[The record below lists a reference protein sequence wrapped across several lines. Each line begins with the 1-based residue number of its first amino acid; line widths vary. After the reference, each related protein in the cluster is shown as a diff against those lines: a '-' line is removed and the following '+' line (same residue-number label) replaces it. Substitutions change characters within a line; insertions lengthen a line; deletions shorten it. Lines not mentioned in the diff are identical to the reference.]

1 MANSLTQPTGCFV
14 ANNTRDKQK
23 HQTQQRILS
32 AAIEGFSEYGFDG
45 CSLAE
50 VAKRSN
56 SKKALIQY
64 HFGTKEELWKQ
75 AIGQLW
81 REMRSILPHYLS
93 QTPSDVGAT
102 QLRFV
107 FRQIIRFARDNPGWL
122 GIMFREA
129 ATPGP
134 RLDWFINTY
143 LEQDFREGTEFIQ
156 HAQQAGLLPPG
167 SALHLLHIIS
177 GALTYVLVVAPL
189 TERATGIN
197 ISSDESLDTLV
208 DLLSQL
214 LMNPQH

>member
-1 MANSLTQPTGCFV
+1 MANN
-14 ANNTRDKQK
+14 ARDKQK
-23 HQTQQRILS
+23 HQTQQRILK

-93 QTPSDVGAT
+93 QTPNEVGAT

-156 HAQQAGLLPPG
+156 QAQQHGLLPPG

-189 TERATGIN
+189 TERATGIK

-214 LMNPQH
+214 LTSHHH